1 MFDAGPNRGPP
12 STLRGW
18 LSDVYFP
25 SLLDLSMRAAAIES
39 LATRLGAKATIDDP
53 LHGRA
58 TGGDAIRG
66 LLTRTADWLVK
77 HAGSYERLAFTTGT
91 DRDVTEGTIALT
103 FENKTLDLPIA
114 VVAERRRSREVEL
127 RIYYATQ
134 SVANERK
141 TRAPLV
147 AATDVTLPPS
157 VITFLDA
164 LAKGD
169 VKAVVAA
176 FEHDGAVRD
185 ARGLQHGNKDGA
197 LQTFVDGLLAGGAFG
212 AGLDL
217 QRGGE
222 ADDGRTCALE
232 FTLVKAR
239 GREVIPQ
246 PGLMLF
252 ERGESGL
259 LSAVRIYG
267 DLEV

>member
-1 MFDAGPNRGPP
+1 
-12 STLRGW
+12 
-18 LSDVYFP
+18 
-25 SLLDLSMRAAAIES
+25 MRKRAIES
-39 LATRLGAKATIDDP
+39 LATRLGAKATVDDP

-58 TGGDAIRG
+58 SGTDGIGG
-66 LLTRTADWLVK
+66 LLNRTADWLAK

-91 DRDVTEGTIALT
+91 DRDVTEGTLALT
-103 FENKTLDLPIA
+103 FETKTLDLPIA

-141 TRAPLV
+141 KRAPLV
-147 AATDVTLPPS
+147 APSADVIVPPPVAS
-157 VITFLDA
+157 FLDA
-164 LAKGD
+164 LATGNVKGC
-169 VKAVVAA
+169 VAA
-176 FEHDGAVRD
+176 FAHDGAVRD
-185 ARGLQHGNKDGA
+185 ARGLQHGQKDGA
-197 LQTFVDGLLAGGAFG
+197 LEAFIDGLVAGGAFG
-212 AGLDL
+212 AGLEL
-217 QRGGE
+217 ERGGE

-232 FTLVKAR
+232 YTLIKAR
-239 GREVIPQ
+239 GRDVDPQ